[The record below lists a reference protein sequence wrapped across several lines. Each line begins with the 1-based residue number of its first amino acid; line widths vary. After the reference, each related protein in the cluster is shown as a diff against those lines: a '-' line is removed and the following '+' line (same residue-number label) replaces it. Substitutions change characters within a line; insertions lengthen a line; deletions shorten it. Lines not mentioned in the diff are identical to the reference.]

1 MYICC
6 VLVVTK
12 KSFSKS
18 KMHGATV
25 KKSFMGIKTQ
35 WEYYTI
41 PHSKQVIGRF

>member
-1 MYICC
+1 MVKYFNVKNFNVLMYICC

-35 WEYYTI
+35 
-41 PHSKQVIGRF
+41 